1 MQSDGLKWLKL
12 DDPDQG
18 EILLMVPI
26 PHDGDPWGSL
36 AVLRGTIWE
45 SLITVVTGAAMSDAM
60 HGWATGLVRTIG
72 IQPKYRR
79 KRVSDDDGLCKL
91 YEDCALATIHCH
103 PRDQFP
109 DCYEAPL
116 DDPEAAMMAAQ
127 VAMAWRE
134 GRYVVVVEGKEWSL

>member
-72 IQPKYRR
+72 IQMKYGG
-79 KRVSDDDGLCKL
+79 KRVLDEDGVWKMYAGRSRGGHDGSAGGDGVARRPLCGRGRGEGVESL
-91 YEDCALATIHCH
+91 TIVIQ
-103 PRDQFP
+103 R
-109 DCYEAPL
+109 
-116 DDPEAAMMAAQ
+116 
-127 VAMAWRE
+127 
-134 GRYVVVVEGKEWSL
+134 GG